1 MPRKPPQLP
10 DGFRRAD
17 VKAGIAYTDHIYP
30 IAMYAP
36 IGVYI
41 IRWNDG
47 KWYTSTQESD
57 GTVDWADPKAPVPH
71 WYVGPFR
78 SYRAALATLIL
89 TITE

>member
-17 VKAGIAYTDHIYP
+17 VKAGIAYTDHVYP
-30 IAMYAP
+30 TELLPVGM
-36 IGVYI
+36 YI
-41 IRWNDG
+41 IRWNNG
-47 KWYTSTQESD
+47 KWYMSAQESD
-57 GTVDWADPKAPVPH
+57 GSVDWSDPKAPVPY

-78 SYRAALATLIL
+78 SYRNALATLIL

>member
-10 DGFRRAD
+10 DGFRRGTA
-17 VKAGIAYTDHIYP
+17 KEGIAYTDHVYP
-30 IAMYAP
+30 TALHP
-36 IGVYI
+36 IGLYI
-41 IRWNDG
+41 VKWNNG
-47 KWYTSTQESD
+47 KWYMSTQESD
-57 GTVDWADPKAPVPH
+57 GSADWTDPKAPVPH

>member
-17 VKAGIAYTDHIYP
+17 VKAGIAYTDHVYP
-30 IAMYAP
+30 TELLPVGM
-36 IGVYI
+36 YI
-41 IRWNDG
+41 IRWNNG
-47 KWYTSTQESD
+47 KWYMSAQESD
-57 GTVDWADPKAPVPH
+57 GSVDWSDPKAPVPH

-78 SYRAALATLIL
+78 SYRNALATLIL

>member
-10 DGFRRAD
+10 DRLRRVD
-17 VKAGIAYTDHIYP
+17 VEAGIAYTDHVYP
-30 IAMYAP
+30 TGRSP
-36 IGVYI
+36 VGLYI
-41 IRWNDG
+41 VKWNDG
-47 KWYTSTQESD
+47 KWYMSTQAGEGKTNWS
-57 GTVDWADPKAPVPH
+57 DPKAPVPH

>member
-17 VKAGIAYTDHIYP
+17 VMAGVAYTDLVYP
-30 IAMYAP
+30 AALHP
-36 IGVYI
+36 IGAYI
-41 IRWNDG
+41 VRWNNG
-47 KWYTSTQESD
+47 EWYMSAQESD
-57 GTVDWADPKAPVPH
+57 GSADWTDPKAPVPP